1 MLCRLWIDVVHNGVN
16 HINRTND
23 IYILSCKR
31 KILKNCKQMERVR
44 LMMFNLCEC
53 LWPIA
58 SVTFL
63 SESWR
68 DVVGSK
74 IHPKKDF
81 WIIISYLIISD
92 PSCSWCTFHQTLE
105 ISFLPVLM
113 TSSFILLR
121 FATFSSSSS
130 SSFNIITFKLQSSI
144 FQQITMKSLLDRQ
157 FTTRWWWCSTCI
169 HTYNIPSSLSLTQ
182 IDFDSRDMRNSL
194 E

>member
-1 MLCRLWIDVVHNGVN
+1 MWVSLTD
-16 HINRTND
+16 
-23 IYILSCKR
+23 SK
-31 KILKNCKQMERVR
+31 
-44 LMMFNLCEC
+44 
-53 LWPIA
+53 A

-169 HTYNIPSSLSLTQ
+169 HTYNIPSSLSLSPSLKSILTRE
-182 IDFDSRDMRNSL
+182 ICVIVSNSPLKNYRNYFVISMINRFL
-194 E
+194 LAAYGIRRWRTKSN